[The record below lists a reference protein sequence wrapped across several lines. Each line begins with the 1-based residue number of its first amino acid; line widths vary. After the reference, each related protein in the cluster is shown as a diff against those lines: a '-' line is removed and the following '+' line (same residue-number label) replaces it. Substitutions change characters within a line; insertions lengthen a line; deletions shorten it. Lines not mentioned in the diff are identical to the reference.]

1 MKIDFKKTDKL
12 NSRISI
18 LIEKKDYENK
28 VEKIIKD
35 YKSKI
40 NLRGFRKGHVPLSL
54 IKKKYEKAIIVEE
67 TNKILSDSLNKYIID
82 KNLKIL
88 GNPIPILEEKFD
100 WDADVFNFK
109 FEIGLSPDLKIN
121 FNFKKPAIYHKINV
135 ENKIIEERIT
145 YLQQQYG
152 ELKDEKKIS
161 ETSELMFEFSSKE
174 ENINKKMTLKLSQL
188 KTKKI
193 IDLVRNLHLDETFT
207 FELREFFKDETLLI
221 NLSNKPIEEI
231 KKSKINVDAKLLSIQ
246 KRINASLEESFFKKI
261 YPNKSIK
268 TSTQFKNEIK
278 KSIES
283 QYDQQSDQKFLDDV
297 TKKLIEEVKFDLPR
311 KFLIKWLQKRD
322 EKEISLENAT
332 EQLEKSEK
340 GLRYQLIEEEII
352 NHNNLK
358 VEEKEIKEFAKKI
371 FLRQFGQISKKD
383 NNQEIEQMVERI
395 LRNEE
400 ETKRII
406 EQVKTG
412 KLLKFFKENVKF
424 KSKKLSYD
432 SFIKIAYPTTQ

>member
-1 MKIDFKKTDKL
+1 MKIDLKKTDKL

-18 LIEKKDYENK
+18 LIEKKDYENN
-28 VEKIIKD
+28 VYNIIKD

-40 NLRGFRKGHVPLSL
+40 NLPGFRKGHVPLSL

-88 GNPIPILEEKFD
+88 GNPIPILDEEFD

-121 FNFKKPAIYHKINV
+121 FNFKKPAIYHKINI
-135 ENKIIEERIT
+135 ENKIVEERVI

-152 ELKDEKKIS
+152 ELKDEKTIS
-161 ETSELMFEFSSKE
+161 DTSELMFEFSSEE

-188 KTKKI
+188 KTKKLTDI
-193 IDLVRNLHLDETFT
+193 VRKLNLDETFT

-231 KKSKINVDAKLLSIQ
+231 KKSKINVDAKLISIQ
-246 KRINASLEESFFKKI
+246 KRTNASLEESFFKKI

-268 TSTQFKNEIK
+268 TSTQFKNEIR

-311 KFLIKWLQKRD
+311 KFLIKWLQKRG

-332 EQLEKSEK
+332 EQYEKSEK

-358 VEEKEIKEFAKKI
+358 VEEKEIKEFAKRS
-371 FLRQFGQISKKD
+371 FLSQFGHITKKD
-383 NNQEIEQMVERI
+383 NNQEIEQMVKRI

-400 ETKRII
+400 ERKRII
-406 EQVKTG
+406 EQVKAG
-412 KLLKFFKENVKF
+412 KLLTFFKENLKF